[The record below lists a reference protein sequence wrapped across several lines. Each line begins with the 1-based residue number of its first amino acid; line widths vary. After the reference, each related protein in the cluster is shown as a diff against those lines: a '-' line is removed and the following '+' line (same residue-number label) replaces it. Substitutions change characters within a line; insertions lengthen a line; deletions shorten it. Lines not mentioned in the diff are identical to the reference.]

1 MDRQIISTHV
11 GVMTKLTDSFYQNAD
26 SSDLNVT
33 TDVAKAQEHKA
44 LLMGMGDGEAL
55 IVSGTMAKNNA
66 ANNLAINTEN
76 KKRNKDAIDRAL
88 LESIT
93 KSLNGIETEMNGL
106 EVKIANSREI
116 IATNNSDIDFIRT
129 LDTDNLY
136 DANGNLRGDVTA
148 FLKKHG
154 YDDLEGKSEDDL
166 RHIITAI
173 EVQAIEQNDI
183 EASNIEGW
191 LDRHGQLRQQ
201 AVGAAKDGSADQ
213 RQRAS
218 DLAGRDPEQLARQ
231 RMEAMVENKADV
243 NEAASKAELASYD
256 NTITTGFDF

>member
-26 SSDLNVT
+26 GSDLNIT
-33 TDVAKAQEHKA
+33 TESAKSEDHKA

-55 IVSGTMAKNNA
+55 INSGMMAKNNA
-66 ANNLAINTEN
+66 ANNLAINAEN

-93 KSLNGIETEMNGL
+93 ETLNGIETEMKGL

-116 IATNNSDIDFIRT
+116 IADNNADIDFIRT
-129 LDTDNLY
+129 LDTNNLY
-136 DANGNLRGDVTA
+136 DANGDLRGDVTA

-154 YDDLEGKSEDDL
+154 YDDLDGKSEDDL

-183 EASNIEGW
+183 EASKIDGW
-191 LDRHGQLRQQ
+191 LDRHGRLRQQ
-201 AVGAAKDGSADQ
+201 AVSTANDGSADQ
-213 RQRAS
+213 KQRAS
-218 DLAGRDPEQLARQ
+218 DLAGRDPEQLARD
-231 RMEAMVENKADV
+231 RLEAMVENNPDLADIAKDQEV
-243 NEAASKAELASYD
+243 AARAT
-256 NTITTGFDF
+256 TITQDFGI

>member
-1 MDRQIISTHV
+1 
-11 GVMTKLTDSFYQNAD
+11 MTKLTDSFYQNAD
-26 SSDLNVT
+26 GSDLNIT
-33 TDVAKAQEHKA
+33 TDASKLLEREA

-55 IVSGTMAKNNA
+55 IDSGTMAKNNA
-66 ANNLAINTEN
+66 ASNLAINTET

-93 KSLNGIETEMNGL
+93 RTLNGIETEMKGL

-116 IATNNSDIDFIRT
+116 IADNNSDIDFIRT

-136 DANGNLRGDVTA
+136 DANGDLRGDVTT

-154 YDDLEGKSEDDL
+154 YDDLDDKSEDDL

-191 LDRHGQLRQQ
+191 LERHGQLRQQ
-201 AVGAAKDGSADQ
+201 AVGAAQDGSADQ
-213 RQRAS
+213 KQRAS
-218 DLAGRDPEQLARQ
+218 DLAGRDPEQLARD
-231 RMEAMVENKADV
+231 RLDAMVENKSDIADS
-243 NEAASKAELASYD
+243 SKNLETVAETQVMS
-256 NTITTGFDF
+256 TEFGFS